1 MSRNVSRRPIGAPS
15 RDSATANQE
24 RGLVR
29 ATATLETATN
39 ETHAP
44 SGKRRKRKDNDSSAP
59 QQQFAAA
66 EESGFQ
72 AASSDPGARE
82 KAVVPGTSKRRSG
95 QIGGRLRRKLAKERA
110 AVPQAGKETAAAS

>member
-15 RDSATANQE
+15 RDSASQE
-24 RGLVR
+24 RGFVR
-29 ATATLETATN
+29 ATAILETATN

-44 SGKRRKRKDNDSSAP
+44 SGKSRKRKDVDSSALL
-59 QQQFAAA
+59 QIAAA

-72 AASSDPGARE
+72 AASDSGARE
-82 KAVVPGTSKRRSG
+82 KAVLPGTSKRRSG

-110 AVPQAGKETAAAS
+110 AVSQAGEEITAAS